1 MLQISTLSSN
11 SRQGSSVSSEEG
23 VAENNRAG
31 SIESRLT
38 LTQDYLVTKIFS
50 PYIFYTTNKLN
61 QKP

>member
-38 LTQDYLVTKIFS
+38 LTQDYLVTKILVVIFS
-50 PYIFYTTNKLN
+50 IQQTT
-61 QKP
+61 